1 MHWIARPR
9 CSMWNVCAGRC
20 CSLWISCCCVV
31 RSVTRLRNPCW
42 HVVNCAGAQRFLPLS
57 LRLSH
62 PLSPPLEITL
72 PSSPSISFDYTH
84 TKRKKKKEHKSPG
97 ILDLLSWRNYKML
110 YASVNST
117 SVAVTLCI
125 CHERRQKRDEFALT
139 NGLRGGSRFVCVCVY
154 VCVLI
159 CAMGVCSSPSSQ
171 MSLNA
176 SRGICCGG
184 ERASRVL
191 TVPLAPSIL
200 LKLLL

>member
-31 RSVTRLRNPCW
+31 PNAATKSMLTCCELCWSTTFSPSVSP
-42 HVVNCAGAQRFLPLS
+42 S
-57 LRLSH
+57 
-62 PLSPPLEITL
+62 LSPSLPPTRDHSPIVPLHLFWLHAHE
-72 PSSPSISFDYTH
+72 
-84 TKRKKKKEHKSPG
+84 KKKKKKEHKSPG